1 MKKIVIFLISVIIIC
16 VTLVIILPADKPN
29 NTNNKEIEKKESKK
43 EEFIDYTVNYND
55 FVKVTKDTI
64 LYNENKKSIGKIS
77 INTIIELDNE
87 YQIINKYYKIKNT
100 DYYINYQDVEP
111 SEPEIFSNNE
121 YKNYKNYIV
130 YNENIKTNNKY
141 KIYLSDNTYLEI
153 DSVDNYPIIIKDD
166 NRYGVEFNN
175 HLAYI
180 NKEDVKETYEN
191 NNTDLKHTDGI
202 AVLNYHFT
210 IDKTTDEGKEC
221 LQDICMDQTQV
232 EEEIKYLSDNNFY
245 ATAMEDFYLFV
256 TGKIQLPEKSVLIT
270 IDDGW
275 YVARMKAILEKYQKI
290 GTLFLIGSLAS
301 PNDYTSDYLEIHSH
315 SWDLHKPGVCNGSHG
330 GGLLCKSEED
340 ILNDLKQSRESLNNT
355 EFFCYPFY
363 EYNSRAIEL
372 LKQAGFKMAFAE
384 GGRKAKVGDNLYLI
398 PRYALNRYTSIN
410 TFKYYVD

>member
-1 MKKIVIFLISVIIIC
+1 MKKLIIAF
-16 VTLVIILPADKPN
+16 IILVSRCIGVILLLPN
-29 NTNNKEIEKKESKK
+29 NKKDSTNSNNKSDDTKIEEK
-43 EEFIDYTVNYND
+43 IDYTINYND
-55 FVKVTKDTI
+55 FVKVNKDAI
-64 LYNENKKSIGKIS
+64 IYDSNKKSIGTLS

-87 YQIINKYYKIKNT
+87 YQITDKYYKIKNT
-100 DYYINYQDVEP
+100 DYYISYQDVEP
-111 SEPEIFSNNE
+111 SEKEIFDNNE

-141 KIYLSDNTYLEI
+141 KLYLSANTYFEI
-153 DSVDNYPIIIKDD
+153 DSVDNYPIIIKED
-166 NRYGVEFNN
+166 NKYGVEFNN

-232 EEEIKYLSDNNFY
+232 EEEIKYLADNNFY

-275 YVARMKAILEKYQKI
+275 YVARMKTILEKYQKM

-301 PNDYTSDYLEIHSH
+301 PSDYTSDYIEIHSH
-315 SWDLHKPGVCNGSHG
+315 SWDLHTPGVCNGYHG
-330 GGLLCKSEED
+330 GGLLCKNEED

-384 GGRKAKVGDNLYLI
+384 GGRKAKVGDNVYLI
-398 PRYALNRYTSIN
+398 PRYALNNQVSLN
-410 TFKYYVD
+410 TFKYYVN